1 METRLPVISTDTLR
15 EWLEND
21 KPVNVVDVRPT
32 QEHAEWHI
40 PGSIHIDAYDKL
52 KAGNGDALQGLLIDK
67 NIPVVTVCA
76 GGKTSL
82 IAAEQLRQK
91 GYEAYSLEEGMRGWS
106 LSWNTAQISFP
117 DFSITQLRRTGK
129 GCLSYII
136 SSKGEAIV
144 IDASLPVNVYQDI
157 LLNNNWSLRAVL
169 ETHIH
174 ADHLSRSKQLAEVN
188 AVPVYIPQTDKV
200 EYPHETIIDQ
210 QQIPLGA
217 ITILVMHTPGHT
229 LESTSFLVN
238 NKVLLSGDTLF
249 TNAVGRP
256 DLKASEEE
264 TLKKT
269 TLLYQSLQ
277 KLLGLSD
284 EIIVLPAHT
293 SQPVEFDKKPVQ
305 ATLKE
310 IRTAVPLLKLT
321 EKEFVETLLSRIPP
335 APANY
340 LSIVEKNTKGDF
352 SGINPVD
359 LEAGANRCA
368 IS

>member
-1 METRLPVISTDTLR
+1 METKAPVISTNALR
-15 EWLEND
+15 EWLEN
-21 KPVNVVDVRPT
+21 KKAVNVVDIRPAH
-32 QEHAEWHI
+32 ERAEWHI
-40 PGSIHIDAYDKL
+40 PGSIPMDIYDKL
-52 KAGNGDALQGLLIDK
+52 KAGDGDALQGLFIDK

-82 IAAEQLRQK
+82 IAAELLQQK

-106 LSWNTAQISFP
+106 LAWNTAQISFP
-117 DFSITQLRRTGK
+117 DFSIIQLRRTGK

-136 SSKGEAIV
+136 SSKREAIV
-144 IDASLPVNVYQDI
+144 IDASLPVKVYQDI
-157 LLNNNWSLRAVL
+157 LLSNNWSLKAVL

-174 ADHLSRSKQLAEVN
+174 ADHLSRSKQLAKAN
-188 AVPVYIPQTDKV
+188 AVPVYIPATDKV
-200 EYPHETIIDQ
+200 EYSHETIIDG
-210 QQIPLGA
+210 QQITLGA
-217 ITILVMHTPGHT
+217 ISIIALHTPGHT
-229 LESTSFLVN
+229 LESTSFVVG

-249 TNAVGRP
+249 INAVGRP

-264 TLKKT
+264 TLIKT

-277 KLLGLSD
+277 KLLNLSD

-293 SQPVEFDKKPVQ
+293 NQPVEFDNKPVQ

-321 EKEFVETLLSRIPP
+321 EKEFMETLLSRIPP
-335 APANY
+335 APANH
-340 LSIVEKNTKGDF
+340 LLIVEKNIKGDF
-352 SGINPVD
+352 SDINPTD